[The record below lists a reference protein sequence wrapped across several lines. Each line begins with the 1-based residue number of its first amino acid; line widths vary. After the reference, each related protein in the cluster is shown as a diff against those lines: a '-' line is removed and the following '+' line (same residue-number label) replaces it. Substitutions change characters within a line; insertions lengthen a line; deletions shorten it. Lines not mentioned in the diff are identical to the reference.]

1 MCKISGCRETPAFCF
16 ENKNYLFAIVLYMSE
31 IYFENKNDE
40 NNMDYLV
47 VSLCRGLADYDANE
61 IVSSRTTDRK
71 SRNCKDRHSND
82 NEG

>member
-1 MCKISGCRETPAFCF
+1 MQDGGCREIPAFYF

-61 IVSSRTTDRK
+61 IVPGGTTSAGDA
-71 SRNCKDRHSND
+71 NIERHN
-82 NEG
+82 N

>member
-1 MCKISGCRETPAFCF
+1 
-16 ENKNYLFAIVLYMSE
+16 MSK

-61 IVSSRTTDRK
+61 IVSPRTATGD
-71 SRNCKDRHSND
+71 KDNKGHHNNSAN
-82 NEG
+82 